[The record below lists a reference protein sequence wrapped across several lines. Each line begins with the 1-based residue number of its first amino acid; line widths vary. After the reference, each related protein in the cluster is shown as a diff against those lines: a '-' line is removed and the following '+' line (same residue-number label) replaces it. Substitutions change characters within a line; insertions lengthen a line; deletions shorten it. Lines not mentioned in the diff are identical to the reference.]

1 MNQCT
6 ILAVCYS
13 LPNNLGRA
21 INSTHASVA
30 HCYYMVTVS
39 KQVNDHKTYNF
50 NISQIGAR
58 TADIIRYS
66 HALRKACQACRPI
79 F

>member
-13 LPNNLGRA
+13 LPNNLSRA
-21 INSTHASVA
+21 INSTHKSLA
-30 HCYYMVTVS
+30 HCYYMTVVS
-39 KQVNDHKTYNF
+39 ERVDSNTYRF
-50 NISQIGAR
+50 NLEQIGLR
-58 TADIIRYS
+58 GADVVRYS